1 MNETAIL
8 TQGDTVMKRYVLGR
22 SVRSRTYLA
31 DKGRS
36 KLLFDT
42 ENLYSKEYSLL
53 SVLAAFAA
61 TVFGILFVVLSI
73 KKGMARKK
81 TIKLQKK
88 EIKRLEK
95 LCGDVNRQ

>member
-1 MNETAIL
+1 MNDISVF

-42 ENLYSKEYSLL
+42 ENMYSKEYSLM

-61 TVFGILFVVLSI
+61 VIFGILFTVFSI

-95 LCGDVNRQ
+95 ICGDMNIQ